1 MGFENGQ
8 PTGALVCVC
17 CLKKKIKSLSPLA
30 SQPLLGRVGFS
41 SLGPPVQRGCTRLQ

>member
-17 CLKKKIKSLSPLA
+17 CLKKKFKSLSPLA
-30 SQPLLGRVGFS
+30 SQPLPGRVGFV
-41 SLGPPVQRGCTRLQ
+41 SLGPRVQKGCTRSQ